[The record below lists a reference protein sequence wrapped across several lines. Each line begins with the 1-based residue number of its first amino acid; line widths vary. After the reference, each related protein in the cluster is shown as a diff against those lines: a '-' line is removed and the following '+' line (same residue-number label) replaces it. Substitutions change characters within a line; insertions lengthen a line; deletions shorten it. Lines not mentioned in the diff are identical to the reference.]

1 MSERDAR
8 VAVVT
13 GGAQGIG
20 LGIVRRLVSDGWRV
34 AALDVDREAL
44 LEVEAWAQ
52 SPLVMTLLADVKLE
66 DEVALALGEVEERW
80 GRLDALVNNAGIASP
95 WAAPIE
101 KLAYADWHRVL
112 ATNLDGV
119 FLCCKH
125 AASALR
131 RSGGSIVN
139 LASTRAL
146 QSEPNTEAYAASKG
160 GVVALTHALA
170 VSLGPAVRVNCVSP
184 GWIDVSEWKK
194 STVRRS
200 AELRPI
206 DHQQHP
212 AGRVGSPP
220 DVAALVA
227 FLLGQE
233 AGFIT
238 GQNFVVDGGMVRR
251 MIYAE

>member
-1 MSERDAR
+1 MTDSR

-20 LGIVRRLVSDGWRV
+20 LGIVRRLLGDGWHV

-44 LEVEAWAQ
+44 DEVEAWAQ
-52 SPLVMTLLADVKLE
+52 SPLAMTLLTNVTLV

-80 GRLDALVNNAGIASP
+80 GRLDALVNSAGIAAP

-101 KLAYADWHRVL
+101 RLAYADWRRVL
-112 ATNLDGV
+112 ETNLDGT

-139 LASTRAL
+139 LGSTRAL

-194 STVRRS
+194 SNVRRA
-200 AELRPI
+200 AELRAI
-206 DHQQHP
+206 DHEQHP
-212 AGRVGSPP
+212 AGRVGRPP

-227 FLLGQE
+227 FLLGPE

-238 GQNFVVDGGMVRR
+238 GQNLVVDGGMVRR
-251 MIYAE
+251 MVYAE